1 MRGAAETKAGLGD
14 VEDEPGPSEL
24 PEQAGL
30 SPNQAHEA
38 AYRLLARYYEYERTA
53 PIRRLLEAIS
63 LNGPA
68 ATTWAV
74 SELWQGCVDETLDG
88 APIPELPPPW
98 EP

>member
-1 MRGAAETKAGLGD
+1 MGGSASSQGALRD
-14 VEDEPGPSEL
+14 LEDEPWVSEAA
-24 PEQAGL
+24 ERAGL
-30 SPNQAHEA
+30 SPQQAHEA
-38 AYRLLARYYEYERTA
+38 AYRLVARYYEYERTA

-74 SELWQGCVDETLDG
+74 CELWQGCVDETLDG
-88 APIPELPPPW
+88 APLPELPPPW